1 MFFLSKCIFSCYCV
15 VVHLILVI
23 HGYTVIISYRYG
35 EVVNINLVRDKG
47 TGKSRGFCFICYE
60 DQRSTNLA
68 VDNFNGV
75 KVSSKIFWFLL
86 LPTQNFYLLI
96 FYFLVIRFLTEL

>member
-1 MFFLSKCIFSCYCV
+1 MCFFTVSNTLSATCFPLDFDDFLSKSIFS
-15 VVHLILVI
+15 L
-23 HGYTVIISYRYG
+23 RYG

-68 VDNFNGV
+68 VDNFNGI
-75 KVSSKIFWFLL
+75 KV
-86 LPTQNFYLLI
+86 
-96 FYFLVIRFLTEL
+96 

>member
-1 MFFLSKCIFSCYCV
+1 MVHFL
-15 VVHLILVI
+15 LLI
-23 HGYTVIISYRYG
+23 HGYVVIISYRYG

-75 KVSSKIFWFLL
+75 KVSPKFSGF
-86 LPTQNFYLLI
+86 
-96 FYFLVIRFLTEL
+96 